1 MKTIIFIVLLMVVV
15 AIIAFLLGKQYTR
28 KQIRKNIDNSYFG
41 TMIVNLNLME
51 KDNFVETR
59 FNYPPRELL
68 NRELVIFDVKIR
80 E

>member
-1 MKTIIFIVLLMVVV
+1 MKTIIFIVLLIVV
-15 AIIAFLLGKQYTR
+15 AIIAFFFGKQYTR
-28 KQIRKNIDNSYFG
+28 KQIRKNIDSSYFG